1 MTFPPS
7 SYGYFT
13 MVNLTK
19 YFIIIIINYWGNG
32 NFKEK
37 NRKCPATKRGKI
49 MSDQIAT
56 HKLCLNSWPA
66 WNSRLIFL
74 SPGGHYKQEF
84 AITIFFYWTEN

>member
-1 MTFPPS
+1 MPQCSPRTTIKKKHIFLYKQGGKTIKIMTFPPS

-49 MSDQIAT
+49 MSD
-56 HKLCLNSWPA
+56 
-66 WNSRLIFL
+66 
-74 SPGGHYKQEF
+74 
-84 AITIFFYWTEN
+84 